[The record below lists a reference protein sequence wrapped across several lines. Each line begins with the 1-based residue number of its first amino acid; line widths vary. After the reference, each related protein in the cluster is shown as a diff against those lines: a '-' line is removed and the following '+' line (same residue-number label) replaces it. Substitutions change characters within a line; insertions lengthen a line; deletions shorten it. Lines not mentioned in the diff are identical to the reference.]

1 MLSLFPRRSFL
12 HRAYISHNT
21 PACILQVK
29 QPRVPGIWQ
38 GFHLGLCKDLQGAHV
53 DFARNSRELRMDFA
67 QSSVAAC
74 KEFTWSSAMILQ
86 GVHLDFA
93 RDLLP
98 VMQGFS
104 TFWGFSTFSVM
115 QGYRP
120 KYFIL
125 GRMHFRRIGQILSIQ
140 SLHKVPG
147 RNILY

>member
-1 MLSLFPRRSFL
+1 
-12 HRAYISHNT
+12 
-21 PACILQVK
+21 
-29 QPRVPGIWQ
+29 
-38 GFHLGLCKDLQGAHV
+38 
-53 DFARNSRELRMDFA
+53 
-67 QSSVAAC
+67 
-74 KEFTWSSAMILQ
+74 MILQ

-104 TFWGFSTFSVM
+104 TFSVM
-115 QGYRP
+115 QGYWP